1 MNYAG
6 VSIAA
11 LSAVFYIFVKSEV
24 TISAQERPENENDEI
39 TSKKMESRP
48 EKSFIDDLNPT
59 LKRVIGIFFAVFSGI
74 MYGLNY
80 APILYVID
88 NYEDASTNSLDY
100 LYSFCSG
107 TLITS
112 VVFLLIYCVV
122 KKNKPI
128 VYGNVMLPGFTA
140 GCIWGIAN
148 ACFLI
153 ASTSLSQAVIFPIG
167 IIPNR
172 LLMLNKI
179 IIFKKNN

>member
-1 MNYAG
+1 MNYVG
-6 VSIAA
+6 VAIAA
-11 LSAVFYIFVKSEV
+11 MSAVFYIFVKSEV
-24 TISAQERPENENDEI
+24 TITAVEKPENGNDEI
-39 TSKKMESRP
+39 RSKKMKITNFIMDSTP

-59 LKRVIGIFFAVFSGI
+59 LKRVIGIFFAVFSGV

-107 TLITS
+107 TLVTS

-167 IIPNR
+167 SYIQRIV
-172 LLMLNKI
+172 MLK
-179 IIFKKNN
+179 